1 MRLPSLPRPLPS
13 LRPLPTRRQPRSLW
27 RLRLLSLCALLSL
40 TLYSRSAPPTP
51 DAQIATRSV
60 RVGGTTFRCNVVT
73 LNIPAGR
80 LMAHTTVARQGIGR
94 TEPFESLLHQEGRSV
109 VAAINGTFFDAYNK
123 SGDKDPNMTLIR
135 NGQVIHKG
143 AIGTV
148 VGFTSNR
155 AVMGRLDMPIRGTI
169 ETPRSRRPDF
179 WYAYWINRTPTAHD
193 NICIFTNA
201 RGTRTRCPDGI
212 SVVVDKTVVTSI
224 VRGDAQIPKT
234 GFVINFRGGEEAEA
248 SKFPVGSLVGF
259 RTEIKSNR
267 DAETWQQVSDGIGA
281 GPRLI
286 TDGRIGVDAAGEG
299 FHDPKVLSDRGQRSA
314 IGILRNGNVILVTV
328 GGPTCEELAQI
339 MQQLGAVQ
347 AMNLDGGA
355 SSALYCNGQMITHPG
370 RDLSNALLFLRK

>member
-1 MRLPSLPRPLPS
+1 M
-13 LRPLPTRRQPRSLW
+13 
-27 RLRLLSLCALLSL
+27 
-40 TLYSRSAPPTP
+40 
-51 DAQIATRSV
+51 RSV

-73 LNIPAGR
+73 LNILAGR
-80 LMAHTTVARQGIGR
+80 LMAHTTIARQGIGR
-94 TEPFESLLHQEGRSV
+94 TEPFESLIRQEGNV

-135 NGQVIHKG
+135 NGQVIHRG

-148 VGFTSNR
+148 VGFTNTPSNSR

-169 ETPRSRRPDF
+169 ESPRSRRPDF

-201 RGTRTRCPDGI
+201 RGTRTRCPDGV

-224 VRGDAQIPKT
+224 VRGDAQIPKS

-248 SKFPVGSLVGF
+248 SKFPIGSQVGF
-259 RTEIKSNR
+259 RVEIKSNR
-267 DAETWQQVSDGIGA
+267 DVETWQQVSDGIGA

-328 GGPTCEELAQI
+328 GGPTCGELAQI

-355 SSALYCNGQMITHPG
+355 SSALYCNGQMLTHPG
-370 RDLSNALLFLRK
+370 RDLSNALLFLKVTPSLDTPLPKEPGRGANT